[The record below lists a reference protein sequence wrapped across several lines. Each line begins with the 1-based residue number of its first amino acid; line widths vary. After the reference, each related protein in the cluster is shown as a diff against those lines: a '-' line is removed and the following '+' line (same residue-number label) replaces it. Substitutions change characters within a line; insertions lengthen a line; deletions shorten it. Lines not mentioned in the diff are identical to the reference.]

1 MTNWVQWVYYLL
13 MGSKRALSGKII
25 FTLLATMLFVVACV
39 GSPPEEPEPEVLN
52 SIAET
57 EPAVHESM
65 EEPVLTEPQGTIAP
79 VNDPIEGPE
88 EKPPETPVPATEPP
102 AVIFDPAT
110 VSAEVKELTF
120 ADVKRLIQNLNTIIQ
135 TKNYELWITNL
146 TADYLEFWSE
156 PETLARLSESPVLRR
171 QNVTLTSLRDYFNYV
186 VYPSRQNDRVDDIE
200 FIGETRIKAIII
212 NPKGERLVLYNLEKI
227 GDTWK
232 IANWR

>member
-1 MTNWVQWVYYLL
+1 
-13 MGSKRALSGKII
+13 MGSNHISAGKII
-25 FTLLATMLFVVACV
+25 FFLLVTALLGMACV
-39 GSPPEEPEPEVLN
+39 NIPPEQAVPGIPDSVPQSESVLVDPVV
-52 SIAET
+52 SET
-57 EPAVHESM
+57 EP
-65 EEPVLTEPQGTIAP
+65 LTIDPQ
-79 VNDPIEGPE
+79 
-88 EKPPETPVPATEPP
+88 PVPEAVPEPIKEPLATPDAISEP
-102 AVIFDPAT
+102 ATVIFDPTT

-120 ADVKRLIQNLNTIIQ
+120 ADVKRLIQNLNTVIQ
-135 TKNYELWITNL
+135 TRNYDLWITNL
-146 TADYLEFWSE
+146 TQDYLEFWSD

-171 QNVTLTSLRDYFNYV
+171 QNITLSSLRDYFIHV

>member
-1 MTNWVQWVYYLL
+1 ML
-13 MGSKRALSGKII
+13 
-25 FTLLATMLFVVACV
+25 LLASCVAIPSEQWIPV
-39 GSPPEEPEPEVLN
+39 DQDSGSTEAVITEDAVPVTEPVEQPEAQAPDPVPDLNHRRAEQAPEPEP
-52 SIAET
+52 
-57 EPAVHESM
+57 
-65 EEPVLTEPQGTIAP
+65 PVVT
-79 VNDPIEGPE
+79 
-88 EKPPETPVPATEPP
+88 
-102 AVIFDPAT
+102 FDPNT

-120 ADVKRLIQNLNTIIQ
+120 ADVKRLIQNLNTVIQ
-135 TKNYELWITNL
+135 TRNYELWTTNL
-146 TADYLEFWSE
+146 TDDYLAYWSD

-171 QNVTLTSLRDYFNYV
+171 QNITLGTLRDYFIHV

>member
-1 MTNWVQWVYYLL
+1 
-13 MGSKRALSGKII
+13 MGSNRTLSGKII
-25 FTLLATMLFVVACV
+25 FTLLATIFFAAACV
-39 GSPPEEPEPEVLN
+39 GSPPEQTEPEVQ
-52 SIAET
+52 SPVVQAD
-57 EPAVHESM
+57 PALPDSGGSV
-65 EEPVLTEPQGTIAP
+65 EEPVLTEPQATT
-79 VNDPIEGPE
+79 DPTTEPMEEPLAEPDPE
-88 EKPPETPVPATEPP
+88 VEPP
-102 AVIFDPAT
+102 ALIFDPTT

-120 ADVKRLIQNLNTIIQ
+120 ADVKRLIQNLNTVIQ
-135 TKNYELWITNL
+135 TRNYELWMTNL
-146 TADYLEFWSE
+146 TADYLEFWSD

-171 QNVTLTSLRDYFNYV
+171 QNITLTSLRDYFNYV